1 MEKVSSS
8 KLSALILTY
17 NEEKNIERVLAEL
30 QWLER
35 VIVLDSYSTDATVSL
50 IQKFPNTEIHYRKFD
65 THATQWNFG
74 LSLVKSPWVL
84 TLDAD
89 YVLTKPFI
97 LEAMRF
103 IDQHDIVAYYTRFK
117 FVVFEKPL
125 LRDNTTPR
133 PVLFQ
138 KDFCQYFDDGHTQRL
153 LISGKVG
160 SFSTFILHDDRKP
173 LTRWLANLDG
183 YSIKECKK
191 MLELRP
197 SSEVSFVNRIRK
209 TKIFAPF
216 LVFFYCLLING
227 SILNGWRGWHYTLQR
242 TLVEIL
248 FALRLI
254 EEEKLKTKE

>member
-1 MEKVSSS
+1 MEKIQAL

-30 QWLER
+30 RWLEK
-35 VIVLDSYSTDATVSL
+35 VIIVDSYSTDATISIV
-50 IQKFPNTEIHYRKFD
+50 QKFPNTEIHFRKFD

-97 LEAMRF
+97 QETKSF
-103 IDQHDIVAYYTRFK
+103 IRDEGRVAYYTRFK

-133 PVLFQ
+133 PVLFR
-138 KDFCQYFDDGHTQRL
+138 KELCQYYDDGHTQRL
-153 LISGKVG
+153 AVNGPTGIFKSY
-160 SFSTFILHDDRKP
+160 ILHDDRKP
-173 LTRWLANLDG
+173 LSRWLSNLDA
-183 YSIKECKK
+183 YSIKECRK
-191 MLELRP
+191 MLGCDSAP
-197 SSEVSFVNRIRK
+197 SFPVRIRK
-209 TKIFAPF
+209 TKVFAPF
-216 LVFFYCLLING
+216 LVFLYCLFVNG
-227 SILNGWRGWHYTLQR
+227 AILDGWRGWHYTLQR

-254 EEEKLKTKE
+254 EEEKLKHVE